1 VHSDLK
7 PANFLLVGGNLKL
20 IDFGI
25 ANSVPTDQTSILKD
39 TPTGTLNYMSPE
51 AVQMQK
57 GMNGYKV
64 KKNTINFKINIC
76 SQIPLKSDVWSLGC
90 ILYYMVYHRTPFQHI
105 PHMYMKCMAI
115 TNPAEKIRFD
125 PIDNPD
131 CLQTMR
137 LCLQRD
143 YKKRPSVVE
152 LLKHQYVNKRQTQDA
167 QVKIIMF
174 YLSFN

>member
-1 VHSDLK
+1 
-7 PANFLLVGGNLKL
+7 
-20 IDFGI
+20 
-25 ANSVPTDQTSILKD
+25 
-39 TPTGTLNYMSPE
+39 
-51 AVQMQK
+51 
-57 GMNGYKV
+57 
-64 KKNTINFKINIC
+64 
-76 SQIPLKSDVWSLGC
+76 
-90 ILYYMVYHRTPFQHI
+90 
-105 PHMYMKCMAI
+105 MAI

-174 YLSFN
+174 YLFFNLKFIVVIFNFAENIIITSQSKIDRSRPAET